1 MSNMKDENKL
11 AHYKEKLEKEREAL
25 TEELSKLGIKNPE
38 DGDWG
43 AILAQANE
51 GDNADP
57 NLQADR
63 DEEFLERANVLGE
76 IEESYRAIEDA
87 LYKINHEPEKYG
99 ICEKSGQPIEEDRLE
114 AIPSARTCKAH
125 M

>member
-1 MSNMKDENKL
+1 MKDENKL
-11 AHYKEKLEKEREAL
+11 QYYKEKLEKELDQL
-25 TEELSKLGIKNPE
+25 TEELGRLGIKNPQ

-43 AILAQANE
+43 AVLGKMDE

-57 NLQADR
+57 NMKADR

-76 IEESYRAIEDA
+76 IETRYKELQDA
-87 LYKINHEPEKYG
+87 LYKINHAPERYG
-99 ICEKSGQPIEEDRLE
+99 MCEESNQPIEEDRLE
-114 AIPSARTCKAH
+114 ANPAARTCKAH